1 MRQTRQ
7 SGSMR
12 GVWKQGPRY
21 GCSDTARRKGRKRI
35 RRTYSSLRHTPTL
48 PLKPLR
54 AGMPG
59 DSGVLVVTRVR
70 STNTSAHEA
79 AGATGIRHSPRPQGG
94 GKFLARPG
102 RFASRGREG
111 VFDNMSTPHS
121 QSSSP
126 ANGSA
131 EWPPDDRLRRAI
143 QYSETLEHDPEKW
156 VPVFR
161 KDHAQTKR

>member
-1 MRQTRQ
+1 
-7 SGSMR
+7 
-12 GVWKQGPRY
+12 
-21 GCSDTARRKGRKRI
+21 
-35 RRTYSSLRHTPTL
+35 
-48 PLKPLR
+48 
-54 AGMPG
+54 MPG

-70 STNTSAHEA
+70 STNTKCTRGRGCNGHPAFPTPSK
-79 AGATGIRHSPRPQGG
+79 G

-143 QYSETLEHDPEKW
+143 QYSETLERDEIRLGP
-156 VPVFR
+156 
-161 KDHAQTKR
+161 